1 VRVELPPAAGSSRDR
16 VGGAARRPGGD
27 EPAPESRPLLP
38 RVAARALPRLRRLG
52 RGGAA
57 RGDRRDRPR
66 QRLAARP
73 VRCVG
78 RGDRRPAR
86 CPCSTLRRVEPEQSL
101 RGQLLIASP
110 ALLDPN
116 FARTVVLVVEHND
129 EGAMGIV
136 LNRPS
141 TAAVAEAVPPLED
154 LVGEDEAVFVGGP
167 VEPAAVVV
175 LAEFE
180 DTDAA
185 AAIVFGDLGFLRAD
199 ADPSVLDVAARRFRV
214 FAGYS
219 GWGAGQL
226 EAE

>member
-1 VRVELPPAAGSSRDR
+1 MEP
-16 VGGAARRPGGD
+16 D
-27 EPAPESRPLLP
+27 E
-38 RVAARALPRLRRLG
+38 
-52 RGGAA
+52 
-57 RGDRRDRPR
+57 
-66 QRLAARP
+66 
-73 VRCVG
+73 
-78 RGDRRPAR
+78 
-86 CPCSTLRRVEPEQSL
+86 SL

-116 FARTVVLVVEHND
+116 FARSVVLVVEHND

-141 TAAVAEAVPPLED
+141 TAAVAEAVAPLED
-154 LVGEDEAVFVGGP
+154 LVAGDEPVFVGGP

-175 LAEFE
+175 LAEFD

-185 AAIVFGDLGFLRAD
+185 AALVFGDLGFLRAD
-199 ADPSVLDVAARRFRV
+199 ADASVLESAARRFRV

-226 EAE
+226 EAELEEPSWIVASPELEDVFNEEPDGLWGSVLRRKGGHFALIATMPPDPSLN

>member
-1 VRVELPPAAGSSRDR
+1 
-16 VGGAARRPGGD
+16 
-27 EPAPESRPLLP
+27 
-38 RVAARALPRLRRLG
+38 
-52 RGGAA
+52 
-57 RGDRRDRPR
+57 
-66 QRLAARP
+66 
-73 VRCVG
+73 
-78 RGDRRPAR
+78 
-86 CPCSTLRRVEPEQSL
+86 VEPEQSL

-154 LVGEDEAVFVGGP
+154 LVGEDEPVFVGGP

-175 LAEFE
+175 LAEFS

-185 AAIVFGDLGFLRAD
+185 AALVFGDLGFLRAD
-199 ADPSVLDVAARRFRV
+199 ADPSVLDAAARRFRV

-226 EAE
+226 EAEMALPSWIVESPELEDVFNDDPDELWSSVLRRKGGQFALIATMPPDPSLN

>member
-1 VRVELPPAAGSSRDR
+1 VD
-16 VGGAARRPGGD
+16 
-27 EPAPESRPLLP
+27 
-38 RVAARALPRLRRLG
+38 
-52 RGGAA
+52 
-57 RGDRRDRPR
+57 
-66 QRLAARP
+66 
-73 VRCVG
+73 
-78 RGDRRPAR
+78 
-86 CPCSTLRRVEPEQSL
+86 PEQSL

-136 LNRPS
+136 LTRPS
-141 TAAVAEAVPPLED
+141 EAPVAEAVPPLED
-154 LVGEDEAVFVGGP
+154 LVDESELVFVGGP

-175 LAEFE
+175 LAEFD

-199 ADPSVLDVAARRFRV
+199 AEPEILGTAARRFRV
-214 FAGYS
+214 FAGYA

-226 EAE
+226 EAELALPSWIVEPPQLEDVFTDDPESLWSAVLRRKGGQFALIATMPPDPSMN